1 VERLGKLVK
10 IINLHEV
17 EKEALIC
24 KRGKAVMSVEP
35 DDMLRLLGA
44 LREANS
50 RAASGIGYIQW
61 HGIIDV
67 EGDALRGSGG

>member
-1 VERLGKLVK
+1 VK

-17 EKEALIC
+17 EKEALLC
-24 KRGKAVMSVEP
+24 KRGKAAMSVEP

-61 HGIIDV
+61 HGIVDV
-67 EGDALRGSGG
+67 KDEPAAGAVDG